1 MYRVSQLIGCRIDAK
16 TLAGIAAAAIAV
28 KVILL
33 FFVVPYLHN
42 ASPTTYQAERF
53 PDWYDMIATN
63 IADGHGYKFYP
74 DTTSTMLRTPGWILV
89 LAGIF
94 KLFGPDIVIVKIFN
108 VLCSVGTASL
118 VFVLGRRV
126 IKSDVLALLAAAVFF
141 FHPATLIAESRGGAE
156 SIFTLALTVFMFL
169 TYRALET
176 SMLRDY
182 AKAGA
187 ALGIVLLIKSTPALF
202 PPLLFFYMVGLKPT
216 LVRMRDALVRIG
228 IMLFVAGVV
237 LSPWVIR
244 NYALSKQIVPTMSV
258 GGMAG
263 YIGLYIATHS
273 DTGREQYVLDFE
285 ATEEMNRIAEQMGLQ
300 FKPGYYPQFY
310 NIADE
315 TRFYSHLGDIVKQT
329 YVEHPDV
336 LMKALIYNGR
346 GFWIQG
352 RTVKATQQN
361 TLLVLP
367 ILALAILGGYLGWR
381 QSLKFVVPMLI
392 FIVAYYAAH
401 LAIEGQARYQVPI
414 IPLLA
419 ILIVIPFGLLSSA
432 APNRLRKQTASA

>member
-1 MYRVSQLIGCRIDAK
+1 MDAK
-16 TLAGIAAAAIAV
+16 ALAGLAILAIAL
-28 KVILL
+28 KVVLL
-33 FFVVPYLHN
+33 FVVVPHLHS

-53 PDWYDMIATN
+53 PDWYDMIAQN

-74 DTTSTMLRTPGWILV
+74 DTTSTMLRTPGWILI

-94 KLFGPDIVIVKIFN
+94 KLFGPNIVVVKIFN
-108 VLCSVGTASL
+108 VLCSVTTASL
-118 VFVLGRRV
+118 VFVLGKR
-126 IKSDVLALLAAAVFF
+126 IAKSDVLALLAAAVFF

-169 TYRALET
+169 TYVALET
-176 SMLRDY
+176 SKLRDY

-202 PPLLFFYMVGLKPT
+202 PPLLFFYLIGLKPS
-216 LVRMRDALVRIG
+216 LVRIRGALVRIG
-228 IMLFVAGVV
+228 VMLFVAGIV

-244 NYALSKQIVPTMSV
+244 NYALSKQFVPTMSV
-258 GGMAG
+258 GGMAS
-263 YIGLYIATHS
+263 YIGLYIVTHS
-273 DTGREQYVLDFE
+273 DSGRDQRFLDFE
-285 ATEEMNRIAEQMGLQ
+285 ASEEMNEIAEQMGLQ

-315 TRFYSHLGDIVKQT
+315 TKFYSHLGDIVKQT
-329 YVEHPDV
+329 YVDHPDI

-352 RTVKATQQN
+352 RTAAATRQN

-367 ILALAILGGYLGWR
+367 ILTLAILGSYLGWR
-381 QSLKFVVPMLI
+381 QSLTFIVPILI
-392 FIVAYYAAH
+392 FIGAYYTAH

-419 ILIVIPFGLLSSA
+419 ILVVIPLRLLSHPWSMRA
-432 APNRLRKQTASA
+432 RMEPQP